1 MTNQIPQESAP
12 TISSP
17 TMPTAGQGVVGG
29 QPTSPAQVTF
39 TPEQI
44 EYLKPFIETQAQS
57 LKDRRFSE
65 LEKAVNELRSG
76 FQQPVQPQT
85 QGVSPANGTPQV
97 AQPAPELPDY
107 LSPIRAVG
115 LDANDPD
122 VLRLMMQHGGNV
134 DIFKS
139 KLIDL
144 KSTRLNQ
151 PPPSPAAVMPSYNAV
166 PPSDKPD
173 ISGITDPGTLLKM
186 ASGPDGSLILP
197 KRRGQ

>member
-1 MTNQIPQESAP
+1 MESAP
-12 TISSP
+12 AISSP
-17 TMPTAGQGVVGG
+17 TTPTVGQGVVGG
-29 QPTSPAQVTF
+29 QPTSPQQVTF

-76 FQQPVQPQT
+76 FQSPAQAQT
-85 QGVSPANGTPQV
+85 QVTSPANGVPQV
-97 AQPAPELPDY
+97 APPVELPDY
-107 LSPIRAVG
+107 LSPIKAVG

-144 KSTRLNQ
+144 KSARLNQ

-166 PPSDKPD
+166 PPSGKPD
-173 ISGITDPGTLLKM
+173 ISGITDPSTLLKM

>member
-17 TMPTAGQGVVGG
+17 TMPTAGQGVAGG
-29 QPTSPAQVTF
+29 QPTSPQQVTF

-65 LEKAVNELRSG
+65 LEKAVNELRSS
-76 FQQPVQPQT
+76 FQAPAQAQT
-85 QGVSPANGTPQV
+85 QVTSPANGVPQV
-97 AQPAPELPDY
+97 APPAELPDY
-107 LSPIRAVG
+107 LSPIKAVG

-122 VLRLMMQHGGNV
+122 VLRLMMQHGSNV

-166 PPSDKPD
+166 PPSGKPD